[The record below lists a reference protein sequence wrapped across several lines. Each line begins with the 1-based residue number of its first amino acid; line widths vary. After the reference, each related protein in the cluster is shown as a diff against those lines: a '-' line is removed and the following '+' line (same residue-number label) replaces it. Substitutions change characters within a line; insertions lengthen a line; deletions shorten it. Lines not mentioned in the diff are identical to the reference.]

1 MFYLKPV
8 SSIQDGLLYQK
19 VHPGRKNLRP
29 SIAFYINAFEFS
41 SHAIE
46 FQHMKSHLSLHG
58 NGVVTCAGNIKM
70 IESIIPKLELSKEEE
85 DAVGYGL

>member
-1 MFYLKPV
+1 
-8 SSIQDGLLYQK
+8 
-19 VHPGRKNLRP
+19 
-29 SIAFYINAFEFS
+29 
-41 SHAIE
+41 
-46 FQHMKSHLSLHG
+46 MKSHLSLHG